1 MATTK
6 TPVTKTSKK
15 TVKTPTVTAS
25 DNVVPLNSDISS
37 QLETLRADIVAL
49 AKTVKDTALNKVEDR
64 KETAKTVATDQKD
77 AAVAKYD
84 ELSTKAEL
92 QIREKPLTSMA
103 IAVGAGLVLGALL
116 RN

>member
-1 MATTK
+1 MTTN
-6 TPVTKTSKK
+6 KTSTAKTKK
-15 TVKTPTVTAS
+15 TAVTTS

-37 QLETLRADIVAL
+37 QLDTLRADIMAL
-49 AKTVKDTALNKVEDR
+49 AKTVKETALHKVETR
-64 KETAKTVATDQKD
+64 KDTAKTVATDQKE